1 MAVLVTIDSTPR
13 PPQVNLMRIAA
24 CIVFASQP
32 LPCKPV
38 WMRLAARPAGHGRR
52 AFCGT
57 SASRTAK
64 VWIVAEAPRWLPF
77 RGRLPA
83 MNPYRHDRSRMPSGH
98 SASMPSLGLHQHN
111 FLRLHHLGKKLKKV
125 LKAIVLSVD
134 GAPSNRSEKK
144 HILQAKRKGR
154 LYVTNQTSRN
164 HLQAS
169 LAASD
174 FFTLEQKLKYI
185 VIRNYLYI

>member
-1 MAVLVTIDSTPR
+1 
-13 PPQVNLMRIAA
+13 
-24 CIVFASQP
+24 
-32 LPCKPV
+32 
-38 WMRLAARPAGHGRR
+38 
-52 AFCGT
+52 
-57 SASRTAK
+57 
-64 VWIVAEAPRWLPF
+64 
-77 RGRLPA
+77 
-83 MNPYRHDRSRMPSGH
+83 
-98 SASMPSLGLHQHN
+98 MPSLGLHQHN